1 MAGGKTSPEGKA
13 ESGSAA
19 DIISRRICHAGL
31 RRHAAVATLSQL
43 REQPGNCAGVEQLQ
57 GVRRSA
63 AGLHEKL
70 CRTDLQNRISDLH
83 EVVPEEINRDQERKS
98 SPMSGKTGLK

>member
-13 ESGSAA
+13 ESGSVA

-31 RRHAAVATLSQL
+31 RRHAAVAALPQL
-43 REQPGNCAGVEQLQ
+43 REQPGTCAGVEQLQ

-70 CRTDLQNRISDLH
+70 CRTDLQNRISDVH
-83 EVVPEEINRDQERKS
+83 EVMQEINRDQRHMPS
-98 SPMSGKTGLK
+98 SVSGTTTGQE